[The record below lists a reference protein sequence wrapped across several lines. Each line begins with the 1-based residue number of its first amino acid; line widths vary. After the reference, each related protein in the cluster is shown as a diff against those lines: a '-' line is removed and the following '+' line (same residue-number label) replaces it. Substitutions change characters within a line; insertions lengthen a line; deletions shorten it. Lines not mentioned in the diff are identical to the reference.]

1 MKAEDKFI
9 KYRPKKFFGH
19 NFLVDNNISSKI
31 VASLDLKE
39 DDVLIEI
46 GPGLGALTK
55 HIAGKV
61 KNFSA
66 IEIDRTCSDKLK
78 EAYPDSI
85 NFLNEDFLETNLKS
99 FFTGKHKIKIAG
111 NIPYNITSQILF
123 KLFDDYEIL
132 DSAVLMMQKE
142 VAARLSAHI
151 STKDYGILAVQTQ
164 YYCEIQNLFNVPPTA
179 FFPKPNVNSSVVK
192 FVFKS
197 NLEISDLNF
206 KKVFRSF
213 VRSSFSQRRKTMKNA
228 LKEFATVN
236 NINLNTLD
244 FDFSRRAE
252 SVSVPEYTSI
262 TKEIVRQYKTNII

>member
-1 MKAEDKFI
+1 
-9 KYRPKKFFGH
+9 
-19 NFLVDNNISSKI
+19 
-31 VASLDLKE
+31 
-39 DDVLIEI
+39 
-46 GPGLGALTK
+46 
-55 HIAGKV
+55 
-61 KNFSA
+61 
-66 IEIDRTCSDKLK
+66 
-78 EAYPDSI
+78 
-85 NFLNEDFLETNLKS
+85 
-99 FFTGKHKIKIAG
+99 
-111 NIPYNITSQILF
+111 
-123 KLFDDYEIL
+123 
-132 DSAVLMMQKE
+132 MMQKE